1 LVAVVVAVALALR
14 VAAVLLVEVDPR
26 ARWSFDMSWYD
37 GVAKRLVAG
46 WGYVGFDWAPTAHW
60 PPGYPLLL
68 AGVYWLFGPSLLAAK
83 LANAL
88 LASAAVF
95 LTYRIGCEL
104 GRPRVGLVAAAVLA
118 LFPGDV
124 LFSPPILS
132 EALFGALFCAV
143 LWAFLRL
150 SNRGDGRATTWLGF
164 GLLLGAATLVRG
176 TALVLLPIFTLTW
189 LARGASLRRA
199 IGHTLAVAVGLAVVL
214 APWTARNYLRLGY
227 PIVVGTNGINALWV
241 GQSAIAT
248 AEQVVPPNPAGRPPS
263 GIELRNPEFE
273 VDTARARTREA
284 LAWMIGSPGRVVAM
298 APAKAYLMYKDDR
311 GAYPWVESGL
321 QRLLRPERRRWLDAA
336 VDGYWLAV
344 LALALV
350 GTRHFLTRERGAVLL
365 PITVAW
371 FTLMHAVLFFGS
383 ARFHHPLLPVLS
395 LLVAAELLAWTGRA
409 RAAATGKG

>member
-1 LVAVVVAVALALR
+1 LLAVAAVALALR

-88 LASAAVF
+88 LATATVV
-95 LTYRIGCEL
+95 LVHRIGCEL

-124 LFSPPILS
+124 LFAPAILS
-132 EALFGALFCAV
+132 EALFAAV
-143 LWAFLRL
+143 FSATLWAFLRL
-150 SNRGDGRATTWLGF
+150 SNRGRTRAAAWCAF
-164 GLLLGAATLVRG
+164 GALLGAATLVRG
-176 TALVLLPIFTLTW
+176 TALVMLPIFTLTW
-189 LARGASLRRA
+189 LARGTSLGQSMRW
-199 IGHTLAVAVGLAVVL
+199 TLAVAVGLVVTL
-214 APWTARNYLRLGY
+214 APWTVRNYLRLGY
-227 PIVVGTNGINALWV
+227 PIVLGTNGVNALWV

-248 AEQVVPPNPAGRPPS
+248 AEGVLPPSPAAEPPS
-263 GIELRNPEFE
+263 GIVVRNPAFE
-273 VDTARARTREA
+273 VDTARIRMREA
-284 LAWMIGSPGRVVAM
+284 LESMLRHPNRLLAM
-298 APAKAYLMYKDDR
+298 MPAKVYQMYRDDR
-311 GAYPWVESGL
+311 GAYPWVETGL
-321 QRLLRPERRRWLDAA
+321 RMRIPAERRRWLDAV
-336 VDGYWLAV
+336 VDGYYLVV

-350 GTRHFLTRERGAVLL
+350 GTRHFLTAERGAVLL

-371 FTLMHAVLFFGS
+371 FTLMHAALFFGS
-383 ARFHHPLLPVLS
+383 PRFHHPLLPVLA
-395 LLVAAELLAWTGRA
+395 LMAAAELTAWTGRA
-409 RAAATGKG
+409 RATAKE